1 MEHVIALVNNLMLL
15 VGEVERA
22 VTLDLSTVGY
32 LRQDCAQSGKVIEEA
47 LLLDNLVLAAPLL
60 IELVWQE
67 VEIWQLVRTVLLGN
81 HGAHLNKGCGGIDA
95 GFLQLNRYN
104 DGISLEHKRKQ
115 ALKSKTARSVDD
127 EVEVLVAHGSD
138 KDMSIHFAV
147 KLGTGYDLI
156 QGLELWTSFKVLLVL
171 FDDTALW
178 VCVEHDET
186 VLVLLD
192 KLVCEHH
199 AVGGFAAAAFLV
211 GEYDNLV
218 FLGTFPDVENWNA
231 HKADCW

>member
-32 LRQDCAQSGKVIEEA
+32 LRQDGAQSGKVIEEA

-60 IELVWQE
+60 IELIWQE

-95 GFLQLNRYN
+95 GFLQLNRYD
-104 DGISLEHKRKQ
+104 DGISLEDKRKQ
-115 ALKSKTARSVDD
+115 ALEGKAARSVND
-127 EVEVLVAHGSD
+127 EVEVLGTHGSN
-138 KDMSIHFAV
+138 KVTGVPFAV
-147 KLGTGYDLI
+147 ELGTGDDLV
-156 QGLELWTSFKVLLVL
+156 QGLELRPPFKVLLL
-171 FDDTALW
+171 LLDDAALR
-178 VCVEHDET
+178 VCIEHDKA

-192 KLVCEHH
+192 EQVGEHH

-211 GEYDNLV
+211 SEHDDLV
-218 FLGTFPDVENWNA
+218 FHGVLTNAEKWNA